1 MEENKS
7 FNKDKNN
14 FVTFDPRIL
23 PPPPP
28 SSLVYPIYT
37 PPQQQ
42 ENYNVNYDDHNNS
55 NNTTSC
61 YNEELY
67 KDNSFITLNDRF
79 QKIEGHHHHQ
89 QQQQQQQAPQPNF
102 SINQLLTTNNPF
114 AISPLTS
121 YLLEEEEVEQQHQNY
136 SQEKPIEYTHSYVV
150 SDDKLNT
157 LNNQWNA
164 SPTSQPYYPI
174 IPPYQ
179 PYNDIAP
186 TQEFVNRVALRLR
199 EMEIE
204 ESNDPNEIHEE
215 NIMDASMS
223 MLILLLG
230 MFFFVPFIFSVLYL
244 KSRDKY
250 ARRFAIVSMC
260 IGIVYL
266 IMIGIMPF
274 FKGNDDDTTTTIIMS

>member
-1 MEENKS
+1 MEDNNE
-7 FNKDKNN
+7 KNN
-14 FVTFDPRIL
+14 FVSYDPRIIL
-23 PPPPP
+23 PPQP
-28 SSLVYPIYT
+28 SSIIYPLYT

-42 ENYNVNYDDHNNS
+42 ENYNINYNDENNNYS
-55 NNTTSC
+55 SINTTS
-61 YNEELY
+61 YNEEFY

-79 QKIEGHHHHQ
+79 QTIEQ
-89 QQQQQQQAPQPNF
+89 QQQQLLLQQYK
-102 SINQLLTTNNPF
+102 TN
-114 AISPLTS
+114 
-121 YLLEEEEVEQQHQNY
+121 E
-136 SQEKPIEYTHSYVV
+136 EKPIEYTHSYVV
-150 SDDKLNT
+150 GDDKLT
-157 LNNQWNA
+157 SFNNNP
-164 SPTSQPYYPI
+164 SFTSQPYYPI

-179 PYNDIAP
+179 PTTYNDMAP
-186 TQEFVNRVALRLR
+186 TQEFVNRVAIRLR

-204 ESNDPNEIHEE
+204 EINNNNNDPNDIHEE

-250 ARRFAIVSMC
+250 ARRFAMVSMC

>member
-1 MEENKS
+1 MEENNS
-7 FNKDKNN
+7 FNNDKNN
-14 FVTFDPRIL
+14 FVAFDPRIL
-23 PPPPP
+23 LPPPPPP
-28 SSLVYPIYT
+28 SSLVYPLYT

-42 ENYNVNYDDHNNS
+42 ENYKVNYNDHNNYDNNNNS
-55 NNTTSC
+55 INTTTG

-79 QKIEGHHHHQ
+79 QTIEGHHQ
-89 QQQQQQQAPQPNF
+89 QQQQQQ
-102 SINQLLTTNNPF
+102 
-114 AISPLTS
+114 
-121 YLLEEEEVEQQHQNY
+121 NY
-136 SQEKPIEYTHSYVV
+136 IQEKPIEYTHSYVV

-157 LNNQWNA
+157 FNNQWNA
-164 SPTSQPYYPI
+164 SSTSQPYYPI

-179 PYNDIAP
+179 PINDIAP
-186 TQEFVNRVALRLR
+186 TQEFVNRVAIRLR

-204 ESNDPNEIHEE
+204 ESSDPNEIHEE

-274 FKGNDDDTTTTIIMS
+274 LKGNDDDTTTTIIMS

>member
-1 MEENKS
+1 MEDYNS
-7 FNKDKNN
+7 FNNDKNN
-14 FVTFDPRIL
+14 FVSYDPRIIL
-23 PPPPP
+23 PPPQP
-28 SSLVYPIYT
+28 SLTVYPLYT

-42 ENYNVNYDDHNNS
+42 ENYNINYNDENNKNS
-55 NNTTSC
+55 SVNTTSC

-79 QKIEGHHHHQ
+79 QTIEQ
-89 QQQQQQQAPQPNF
+89 QQQQQTLQYK
-102 SINQLLTTNNPF
+102 TN
-114 AISPLTS
+114 
-121 YLLEEEEVEQQHQNY
+121 
-136 SQEKPIEYTHSYVV
+136 QEKPIEYTHTYVV
-150 SDDKLNT
+150 GDDKLNSF
-157 LNNQWNA
+157 NNNT
-164 SPTSQPYYPI
+164 SFTSQPYFPI

-179 PYNDIAP
+179 PTIYNDMAP
-186 TQEFVNRVALRLR
+186 TQEFVNRVAIRLR

-204 ESNDPNEIHEE
+204 EINNNNNNNDPSDIHEE

-250 ARRFAIVSMC
+250 ARRFAMVSMC